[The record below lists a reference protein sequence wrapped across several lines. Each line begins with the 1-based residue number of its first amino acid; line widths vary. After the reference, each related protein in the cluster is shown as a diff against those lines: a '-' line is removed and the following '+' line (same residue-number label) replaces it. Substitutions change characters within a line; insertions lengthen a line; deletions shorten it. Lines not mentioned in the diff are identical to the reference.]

1 MESNPPGARPFYG
14 AFADLYDHVVTD
26 PVGPWTE
33 AVEGALASRGV
44 ERGTLLDAGCGT
56 GRHAAAFAALGHQV
70 TLLDASAELLA
81 VASARCPGSP
91 AHLDDLRDPEVPG
104 PFDVLTCRGVLNDL
118 LEDGDRDAAVLAAAR
133 LLRPGGLLA
142 LDVREAGPSRERAD
156 GAPRSTTVHRD
167 TGTAVTF
174 SSRSQWDDG
183 LLVVA
188 EEHREHRPDGTA
200 EVREFTFRMRPWTE
214 QEVRDRLSRAGFV
227 DVVTGPGVG
236 GRWDRLFV
244 TAVRRA

>member
-1 MESNPPGARPFYG
+1 MESRPSVARPFYST
-14 AFADLYDHVVTD
+14 FADLYDHVVTD

-56 GRHAAAFAALGHQV
+56 GRHAAAFAALGHRV

-81 VASARCPGSP
+81 VASTRCPGAP
-91 AHLDDLRDPEVPG
+91 AHLGDVRDPHLPG
-104 PFDVLTCRGVLNDL
+104 SFDVLTCRGVLNDL
-118 LEDGDRDAAVLAAAR
+118 LGDADRDAAVRSSAR
-133 LLRPGGLLA
+133 LLRPGGMLA
-142 LDVREAGPSRERAD
+142 LDVRDVGRSRERTD
-156 GAPRSTTVHRD
+156 DTPRSTTVHRD
-167 TGTAVTF
+167 TGSAVTF
-174 SSRSQWDDG
+174 THRSRWEDG

-188 EEHREHRPDGTA
+188 EEHRERSPDGS
-200 EVREFTFRMRPWTE
+200 VDVQEFTFRMRPWTE
-214 QEVRDRLSRAGFV
+214 QEVHERLGRAGFA